1 MNKTFSLLA
10 ATSACALLAAC
21 GGSSTG
27 GGSTTGGGT
36 PTPTA
41 PSYEVLSST
50 AATTSTLGGVALRSN
65 NTSGA
70 LDIVTTSGTMTHNAG
85 NTTIT
90 DGTYSLTDPDGFNG
104 GNTLT
109 DGTSTITTD
118 TNGLS
123 GTYEYVTI
131 YDQTYTSDG
140 DTYDSAGIGG
150 VITSASDVPTT
161 GSATYT
167 GDASGL
173 VVTATQGFDLENGTS
188 TVSADFAAGT
198 VNATMTGFTATDQAT
213 GSAATAPIDTIS
225 ASGMTIAGNSFSG
238 GTITT
243 TNGGAAVNITGAN
256 TTTAAQGAFFGY
268 NGTQTAPSGII
279 AAPDEVGGLV
289 LLRGNDGSVAGRF
302 IAD

>member
-1 MNKTFSLLA
+1 MSKTFSLLT
-10 ATSACALLAAC
+10 ATSTCALLAAC
-21 GGSSTG
+21 GGGSTG
-27 GGSTTGGGT
+27 GGTTT
-36 PTPTA
+36 PTPTPTT
-41 PSYEVLSST
+41 PSYETLSST

-70 LDIVTTSGTMTHNAG
+70 LDIVTISGTTTHNTG

-90 DGTYSLTDPDGFNG
+90 DGTYSLTDADGFNG

-118 TNGLS
+118 TSQLS

-131 YDQTYTSDG
+131 YDQTYTSGG
-140 DTYDSAGIGG
+140 DTYDSVGIGG
-150 VITSASDVPTT
+150 IITSASDVPTT

-173 VVTATQGFDLENGTS
+173 VVTATQGFDLANGTS

-198 VNATMTGFTATDQAT
+198 VDATMTGFTATDQAT
-213 GSAATAPIDTIS
+213 GNAATAPIDTIQLT
-225 ASGMTIAGNSFSG
+225 GMRIDSDGFTG
-238 GTITT
+238 GTYDTLL
-243 TNGGAAVNITGAN
+243 NGTSVNVTGEN
-256 TTTAAQGAFFGY
+256 TTANAAGAFFGY
-268 NGTQTAPSGII
+268 NESQT
-279 AAPDEVGGLV
+279 APDEVGGLF
-289 LLRGNDGSVAGRF
+289 LATGDDGIVAGRF